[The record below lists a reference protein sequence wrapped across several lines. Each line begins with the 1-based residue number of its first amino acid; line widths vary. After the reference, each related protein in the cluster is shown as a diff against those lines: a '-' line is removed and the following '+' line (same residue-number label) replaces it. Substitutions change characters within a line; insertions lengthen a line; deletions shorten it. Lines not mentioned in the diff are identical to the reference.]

1 MGVKAA
7 LDIGSN
13 SSKLLVLD
21 IHAGG
26 YQVLWDE
33 SRVTGMG
40 KGVSA
45 GGEISAEALERTWAT
60 VGEFIVRARKLGAE
74 SIRAA
79 GTAALRRA
87 ANSAVFTEHIR
98 REHGIEVDILSGEDE
113 ARLSRLVALR
123 ELPAGAENVVFFDTG
138 GGSTE
143 ITLCQSEQVLGTV
156 SLPLGARNCTDETSL
171 SQPVTPQAWER
182 LNSMICTNLGDA
194 PNLPAAQR
202 KEGAVRIAGLGGTA
216 TNVVWMLQGTR
227 GEGIS
232 DPHLAQVARGE
243 LEGLLKLLAPM
254 MLREVQARPN
264 LDPARAE
271 VIFAGIA
278 IILGILEH
286 YQAGCFTLVDRGLR
300 WGLLLCE
307 RC

>member
-21 IHAGG
+21 LQPDG
-26 YQVLWDE
+26 YKVLWDE

-45 GGEISAEALERTWAT
+45 GGDLNPEAMQRTWDT
-60 VGEFIVRARKLGAE
+60 INEFVARARRFGAE

-79 GTAALRRA
+79 GTAALRKA
-87 ANSAVFTEHIR
+87 ANREEFVAHIR
-98 REHGIEVDILSGEDE
+98 AEHEIDVEVLSGEDE
-113 ARLSRLVALR
+113 ARLSRAVALR
-123 ELPAGAENVVFFDTG
+123 ELPPGAENVVFFDTG

-143 ITLCQSEQVLGTV
+143 ITLCQGDKVLGEI
-156 SLPLGARNCTDETSL
+156 SLQLGARWCTEETSL

-182 LNSMICTNLGDA
+182 LDSMISTKLADA
-194 PNLPAAQR
+194 PNLPPEQR
-202 KEGAVRIAGLGGTA
+202 TDGAVRVAGLGGTA

-227 GEGIS
+227 GAGIT
-232 DPHLAQVARGE
+232 DPHLARVVRGE

-278 IILGILEH
+278 IILGLLNH
-286 YQAGCFTLVDRGLR
+286 YKADSFTLVDRGLR
-300 WGLLLCE
+300 WGLLLG
-307 RC
+307 